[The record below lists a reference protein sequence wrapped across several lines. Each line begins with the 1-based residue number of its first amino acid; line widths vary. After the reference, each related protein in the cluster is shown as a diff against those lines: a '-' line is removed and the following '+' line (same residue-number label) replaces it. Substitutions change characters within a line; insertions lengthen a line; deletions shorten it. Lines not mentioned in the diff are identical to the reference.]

1 MRFFPPKDGIVAILQ
16 ANLMSLLNL
25 SRIRRFTA
33 AGMLVLGLTTFF
45 AQRLSSADAA
55 DGETAVLVSKIIPQF
70 HLSRRSIDDEVSGAL
85 LDGFIKDL
93 DPQKLYFLDSDIQ
106 EFQKYRTQLDD
117 ELKEGNVAFAY
128 KLFEVYKERL
138 TRQMG
143 VANEWVEKE
152 HDFTID
158 EKLETD
164 PKKISWAKST
174 EELDDRWRRRVKHD
188 LLLFKLNAEEAAKDP
203 DAEKDEADDIDPRVR
218 LHKRY
223 RNTLL
228 TVSQYGTGEQL
239 EMYLTA
245 LASVFDPHSSYMS
258 PQSWEDFEIQMRLS
272 LDGIGAA
279 LRGDDGYTVVA
290 SIVPGG
296 AASDDGRLKVKDKI
310 IGVGQAEGEIVD
322 IYEMKLSE
330 VVRMIRGPRGTIVRL
345 QVKSDEDGKIKIIQ
359 LTRKKIELKE
369 SEVKGEII
377 EAADRVG
384 RPGRVGVISLPSFYR
399 DFAGASGG
407 VANFKSAGADVAKV
421 LGQFAREQVDV
432 VIIDLRNNG
441 GGALTEAV
449 EISGQFIDRG
459 PVVQVKE
466 PSGYVRILDDEESGV
481 MYNGPLVVICNRL
494 SASASEIFA
503 GVIKDYRRG
512 IIIGDTTT
520 HGKGTVQNLMDVS
533 PRQPFRLITP
543 SDRGKLKL
551 TIQQFYRVQGDSTQ
565 NRGVRSD
572 IVLPSL
578 IDHWD
583 LGESFLDNALP
594 FDKIRSAKYS
604 QVSSVNPQVVSALQK
619 NSETRVS
626 QDKDFQRVERAVS
639 RYLERKT
646 RTKISLNADTVR
658 KEREEDEKANKADK
672 IDEEEKDPDADDPIF
687 PENFYNNEALN
698 IALDYVA
705 ALNGNLTVSN

>member
-1 MRFFPPKDGIVAILQ
+1 MRFFSPKDGIVAILQ

-658 KEREEDEKANKADK
+658 KEREEDEKANKEDK

>member
-1 MRFFPPKDGIVAILQ
+1 MASMNFSRMR
-16 ANLMSLLNL
+16 
-25 SRIRRFTA
+25 RYTA
-33 AGMLVLGLTTFF
+33 AGMLLLGLSTVF
-45 AQRLSSADAA
+45 AQKISKADAA
-55 DGETAVLVSKIIPQF
+55 DQETAVLVSKIIPQF
-70 HLSRRSIDDEVSGAL
+70 HLSKRAIDDKVSGEL

-93 DPQKLYFLDSDIQ
+93 DPQKLYFLKSDIDKFNQ
-106 EFQKYRTQLDD
+106 RRTVLDD
-117 ELKEGNVAFAY
+117 EIKNGNVGFAY
-128 KLFEVYKERL
+128 EVFEVYKERIAH
-138 TRQMG
+138 QME
-143 VANEWVEKE
+143 VANKWIDQE

-158 EKLETD
+158 EEIETD
-164 PKKISWAKST
+164 SKKIQWANSV
-174 EELDDRWRRRVKHD
+174 EELDDRWRRRVKYD
-188 LLLFKLNAEEAAKDP
+188 MLQFKLNAEDEAKEAAEKGTD
-203 DAEKDEADDIDPRVR
+203 EETSKKDEVDPKER

-228 TVSQYGTGEQL
+228 TVSQYDTGDQL

-258 PQSWEDFEIQMRLS
+258 PESWEDFEIQMRLS

-279 LRGDDGYTVVA
+279 LRADDGYTVVA

-296 AASDDGRLKVKDKI
+296 AASDDGRLKVKDSI

-330 VVRMIRGPRGTIVRL
+330 VVRMIRGPRGTVVRL
-345 QVKSDEDGKIKIIQ
+345 QVKSDADGKTKIIE

-369 SEVKGEII
+369 SEVKGDII
-377 EAADRVG
+377 ETTDRIG
-384 RPGRVGVISLPSFYR
+384 RPGRVGIISLPSFYR

-407 VANFKSAGADVAKV
+407 VANFKSAGADVARV
-421 LGQFAREQVDV
+421 LGRFARDEVDV

-449 EISGQFIDRG
+449 EISGHFIDRG

-466 PSGYVRILDDEESGV
+466 PSGYVRVLDDEESGV

-512 IIIGDTTT
+512 IVIGDTTT
-520 HGKGTVQNLMDVS
+520 HGKGTVQNLMDVA
-533 PRQPFRLITP
+533 PRQPFRIVRP
-543 SDRGKLKL
+543 QDRGKLKL
-551 TIQQFYRVQGDSTQ
+551 TIQQFYRVKGDSTQ

-594 FDKIRSAKYS
+594 FDKIRSARYS
-604 QVSSVNPQVVSALQK
+604 ESSMVNPQVISAIQK
-619 NSETRVS
+619 NSEARTEN
-626 QDKDFQRVERAVS
+626 DEYFQRVKRSIA

-646 RTKISLNADTVR
+646 KTNISLNEATVR
-658 KEREEDEKANKADK
+658 LEREKDEKASKEEK
-672 IDEEEKDPDADDPIF
+672 TEEELLKEETDPNAEGPIF
-687 PENFYNNEALN
+687 PESHYNDEALN

-705 ALNGNLTVSN
+705 ALRGNLTVAK

>member
-1 MRFFPPKDGIVAILQ
+1 
-16 ANLMSLLNL
+16 MSLLNL

-658 KEREEDEKANKADK
+658 KEREEDEKANKEDK